1 MSSMQ
6 STNLQQKCKAV
17 KKNLELERMSLREV
31 RFELQNGLSQMSNDL
46 VTGLTSLS
54 AALNQK
60 DQDMHVMKSDL
71 QLKLYQYTALERR
84 ADSEKENFNKQ
95 LENMIAKGDSLES
108 QRASDMTALQ
118 KQLENGNKER
128 LLLSKQNAKSQAEL
142 KSCLLESQTVKDL
155 CVQLQQDLVI
165 KSLASNT
172 AISNYQKESEEKHA
186 LLKEREG
193 LNEMIHKGI
202 NQLKVT
208 NEELKQEREKVKVLT
223 TAKEALQADLKYLQS
238 SSKKEVGLS
247 NADKHDM
254 QGKLYGIQEKVKSI
268 EDEHSFEM
276 SGLKARILEVER
288 ERDIMA
294 NLKFKS
300 IQMNLELENQ
310 IKELTVVNK
319 DLLLQLSMSQDR
331 NVFLEQNGT
340 IQNDKLLK
348 ELTLSKKEIDEI
360 ELSRET
366 LRADREAADKKSHAC
381 SQKSIETEGL
391 LFAALQEVDS
401 LKVSLEKAATVE
413 ASRTSNESKDI
424 KELRKSLLLAQQ
436 TATERETEVFG
447 LKEIVREEVVVKE
460 QKVILIEDLY
470 EQIKVL
476 QEYQISQDEINRKNK
491 ELLQKYQECPV
502 MEISIPQ
509 EISPA
514 ESLPRSKFASP
525 MRSPPRP
532 PLQLP
537 LPQPPSPEPEREPEP
552 EPVVEPEVES
562 PQPFR
567 LQARSTPLI
576 QIQNSGAHARKRSII
591 VNREREVIISSFE
604 TGSVLPL
611 HANGKNQNGFNENPF
626 TEDGM
631 TWGQQMNRKPSTNK
645 AHRKLPS

>member
-1 MSSMQ
+1 MSTTQ
-6 STNLQQKCKAV
+6 STILQQKCKAV

-31 RFELQNGLSQMSNDL
+31 RFELQNGLSQISNDL
-46 VTGLTSLS
+46 VTGLQSLS

-142 KSCLLESQTVKDL
+142 KSCLLDLQTVKDL

-348 ELTLSKKEIDEI
+348 ELTLSKKEIDRLNYQEKLYGQI
-360 ELSRET
+360 ERLLIR
-366 LRADREAADKKSHAC
+366 SHIYVH
-381 SQKSIETEGL
+381 K
-391 LFAALQEVDS
+391 
-401 LKVSLEKAATVE
+401 KVSK
-413 ASRTSNESKDI
+413 
-424 KELRKSLLLAQQ
+424 
-436 TATERETEVFG
+436 
-447 LKEIVREEVVVKE
+447 
-460 QKVILIEDLY
+460 
-470 EQIKVL
+470 
-476 QEYQISQDEINRKNK
+476 
-491 ELLQKYQECPV
+491 
-502 MEISIPQ
+502 
-509 EISPA
+509 
-514 ESLPRSKFASP
+514 
-525 MRSPPRP
+525 
-532 PLQLP
+532 
-537 LPQPPSPEPEREPEP
+537 
-552 EPVVEPEVES
+552 
-562 PQPFR
+562 
-567 LQARSTPLI
+567 
-576 QIQNSGAHARKRSII
+576 
-591 VNREREVIISSFE
+591 
-604 TGSVLPL
+604 
-611 HANGKNQNGFNENPF
+611 
-626 TEDGM
+626 
-631 TWGQQMNRKPSTNK
+631 
-645 AHRKLPS
+645 